1 MAQRQQPS
9 VDLSLNPR
17 NYSES
22 DLRALGFEFSADQ
35 LGEKN
40 FRLGGWSV
48 VTRVSVVRITTMK
61 LCGIGLAAALCAV
74 SQHTGRYTAQSA
86 AMCAAI
92 NMVAAYH
99 YRQIWNIRKQTYG
112 GSKYEIYTAIPGGE
126 GEQLVGGRETREKAA
141 VFMQEELSDWTRAS
155 DWIVTLVLLSLDIGH
170 QRQYM
175 YYASAG
181 KIPLP
186 PISKEWAAFFQ
197 AAMMGFYM
205 IYRFWCNEAR
215 SFLNPTTKTYS
226 PARAST
232 QILAF
237 GSFGVACLFF
247 VFALMGAIGG
257 LPSTDAVSE
266 PSLKSDILCLQLLT
280 LNWIGYP
287 LMAIAARIG
296 HIGVPGDEY
305 SATWSLV
312 KDTSFAFL
320 DIVSKGGL
328 AAVVVLKAF
337 WMTAAEESALVEAG
351 KLALAGANATVG

>member
-17 NYSES
+17 SYEER

-35 LGEKN
+35 LPEDYKLS
-40 FRLGGWSV
+40 LGGWSV
-48 VTRVSVVRITTMK
+48 ATRVSVIRITTMK
-61 LCGIGLAAALCAV
+61 LAGIGLAAALCAV
-74 SQHTGRYTAQSA
+74 SEHTGRYTSQSCFMSA
-86 AMCAAI
+86 AV

-99 YRQIWNIRKQTYG
+99 YRLIWNIRKQTYG
-112 GSKYEIYTAIPGGE
+112 GSKYELYTAVPGGE
-126 GEQLVGGRETREKAA
+126 GEQPVGGREKAA
-141 VFMQEELSDWTRAS
+141 VFMQEELSDATRAS

-186 PISKEWAAFFQ
+186 PISKEWAALFQ

-257 LPSTDAVSE
+257 LPSTDVVSE
-266 PSLKSDILCLQLLT
+266 PSLKSDIICLQLLS
-280 LNWIGYP
+280 LNWVGYA
-287 LMAIAARIG
+287 LVAIAARIG

-312 KDTSFAFL
+312 KDSSYAFL